1 MSTMMIVAVLGG
13 VAVIGL
19 GVWVLTSRGPTVPG
33 EEGLSPLVGQ
43 PPPEEDDGEEEPR
56 PTSGG

>member
-19 GVWVLTSRGPTVPG
+19 GVWALTSRGRVVPG
-33 EEGLSPLVGQ
+33 DEGLSPLVGQ
-43 PPPEEDDGEEEPR
+43 PPPDEDDEEDEPR
-56 PTSGG
+56 PTPGG